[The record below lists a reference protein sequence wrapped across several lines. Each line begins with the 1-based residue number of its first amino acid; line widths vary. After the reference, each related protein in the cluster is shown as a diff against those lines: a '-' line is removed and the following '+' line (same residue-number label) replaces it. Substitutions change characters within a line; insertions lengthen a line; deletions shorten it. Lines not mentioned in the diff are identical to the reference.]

1 MTGAAPFYETKS
13 KGLGAQFLAEVERTI
28 AAISSHPE
36 AAPIVKQDIRRRLL
50 KRFPFGILYAVSIDK
65 MVVLA
70 VMHLRRRPGYWQDRL
85 GL

>member
-1 MTGAAPFYETKS
+1 MIAVTFLPLAQEEMTEAARFYETKS

-50 KRFPFGILYAVSIDK
+50 KRFPFGSCMPSASTK
-65 MVVLA
+65 WWSS
-70 VMHLRRRPGYWQDRL
+70 P
-85 GL
+85 